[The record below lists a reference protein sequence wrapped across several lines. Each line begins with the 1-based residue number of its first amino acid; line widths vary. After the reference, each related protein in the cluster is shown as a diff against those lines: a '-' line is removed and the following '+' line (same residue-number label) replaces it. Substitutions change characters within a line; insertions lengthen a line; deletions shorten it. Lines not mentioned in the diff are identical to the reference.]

1 MSYQDHLVTCFY
13 CNKNAQRKIQIQ
25 KPTVRIKA
33 ASSYRR
39 ERKLSE
45 LASIIKGV
53 SYSTILY
60 PSLKT
65 CANSKTKT
73 NVKGASSLERSQK
86 LKELDRLVRGL

>member
-1 MSYQDHLVTCFY
+1 MCDRYSQQQT
-13 CNKNAQRKIQIQ
+13 Q

-39 ERKLSE
+39 EGKLSE
-45 LASIIKGV
+45 LASIVKGV

-65 CANSKTKT
+65 CANSNNKTKT
-73 NVKGASSLERSQK
+73 NVKGASSQLERQFK
-86 LKELDRLVRGL
+86 LKELGKLIRGI

>member
-1 MSYQDHLVTCFY
+1 MSYQDHLKTCSY
-13 CNKNAQRKIQIQ
+13 CSKNNPQ

-53 SYSTILY
+53 SY
-60 PSLKT
+60 PSISY
-65 CANSKTKT
+65 ADTKT
-73 NVKGASSLERSQK
+73 SPQFWGNVRTKTKGASNAERQFK
-86 LKELDRLVRGL
+86 LKELGRLIRGL